1 MSIPP
6 PPTASASSPTKR
18 PSSPLDAEST
28 DHLATKRQRR
38 GYRHHH
44 RLQTR
49 MRPDLLPDSAFT
61 DPSTV
66 DTLLKL
72 SIGIL
77 LRDCGFTHAD
87 PVALDS
93 FRSAVEEYILHIL
106 SYTRQSMSSCRRM
119 QPIPPDFEHAL
130 RNTNIH
136 LDALH
141 EYLIPSLR
149 QQHQQIPS
157 LPSPPPSSP
166 TAAVDL
172 PFLGPELSGTAHR
185 QLNVH
190 IPKHFP
196 NFPGRHTYRA
206 TPVFTA
212 RETDPRKIREKATE
226 EGRLGEEAL
235 RKLARAGRE
244 GLVVRDG
251 ADANG
256 DGHGEG
262 EGEGGGGKRLWGRRL
277 ENMESMFEK
286 TVRGVV
292 GVGGGGRAAGDAGLA
307 LPSSLKIP
315 DNGKLELS
323 PIVNCDKVYWRKQT
337 RADVRKTDQRMVHS
351 NNDKGARGTLVQQ
364 RV

>member
-1 MSIPP
+1 M
-6 PPTASASSPTKR
+6 
-18 PSSPLDAEST
+18 
-28 DHLATKRQRR
+28 
-38 GYRHHH
+38 
-44 RLQTR
+44 
-49 MRPDLLPDSAFT
+49 
-61 DPSTV
+61 
-66 DTLLKL
+66 
-72 SIGIL
+72 
-77 LRDCGFTHAD
+77 
-87 PVALDS
+87 
-93 FRSAVEEYILHIL
+93 
-106 SYTRQSMSSCRRM
+106 
-119 QPIPPDFEHAL
+119 
-130 RNTNIH
+130 
-136 LDALH
+136 
-141 EYLIPSLR
+141 
-149 QQHQQIPS
+149 
-157 LPSPPPSSP
+157 
-166 TAAVDL
+166 
-172 PFLGPELSGTAHR
+172 
-185 QLNVH
+185 
-190 IPKHFP
+190 
-196 NFPGRHTYRA
+196 
-206 TPVFTA
+206 FTA

-262 EGEGGGGKRLWGRRL
+262 EGEGEGEGRGGAGKRLWGRRL

-292 GVGGGGRAAGDAGLA
+292 GVGGGGRAASDAGLA

-364 RV
+364 RG